1 MPSIFQFG
9 ADFRMRSY
17 SLRNCMRAICN
28 REPLQHHDALSDAK
42 DVQALCESLRLQDGG
57 SFLHCIQHSS
67 AEDLGLE
74 EVDEIDS
81 QYFDC

>member
-42 DVQALCESLRLQDGG
+42 DVQALCEEGARRLQHG
-57 SFLHCIQHSS
+57 SFLHYLNHP
-67 AEDLGLE
+67 EDLRLE
-74 EVDEIDS
+74 EIDS
-81 QYFDC
+81 RYFDC